1 MIKSK
6 RKKDVSKD
14 EEVESYDFA
23 SFYNEKFGKEK
34 VAHAEEVTEKV
45 VQMYINEDNDWDEWK
60 KYVDKNLLKKIKTE
74 IHVSQDNVER
84 KIDVLQVYA
93 VGNEK
98 DSDIKFEV
106 DVRWY
111 LQRDGRIIDKKRW
124 TCLCHIRRNKKTN
137 LL

>member
-1 MIKSK
+1 M
-6 RKKDVSKD
+6 
-14 EEVESYDFA
+14 ESYDFA

-111 LQRDGRIIDKKRW
+111 LQRDGRIIDKKKVD
-124 TCLCHIRRNKKTN
+124 LFMSH
-137 LL
+137 